1 MSLPLLAN
9 KRNVLLE
16 RPLESIAIA
25 LTMRCNLRCKMCGVW
40 GSHIKDIP
48 YEKVLSLLDN
58 AYELGAR
65 RFDPFGTELFVRN
78 DTPDILAYADRI
90 GFREIYV
97 VSNGLLLNRP
107 QLLDILETIKS
118 LVIVV
123 SIDGSE
129 AIHDELR
136 GNGVYQKAVSSLREL
151 TRRGIK
157 TSIASIIMRPTL
169 DHMNKIIDLAA
180 DLNIPVI
187 SMQPYS
193 RDTAGPGCDHAMF
206 EFKPDEKKIIAKKIK
221 NILKYARQKNV
232 IIYTEN
238 MLKFVAPYLA
248 EGVNPFPT
256 KGCQVPSKTLVVDI
270 EGNTNPCFVIK
281 RIMGNI
287 NETNLSSIWHSDIRK
302 EFVTSALAKKCS
314 GCLRACSDVD
324 GYNSKGIKNS
334 KFFNVTD
341 WRLVRY
347 LKKISN

>member
-1 MSLPLLAN
+1 LPLCLQCDVISAV
-9 KRNVLLE
+9 KC
-16 RPLESIAIA
+16 S
-25 LTMRCNLRCKMCGVW
+25 GVW

-65 RFDPFGTELFVRN
+65 HFDPFGTELFVRN
-78 DTPDILAYADRI
+78 DMPDILAYAEQI

-97 VSNGLLLNRP
+97 VSNGLLLNRSS
-107 QLLDILETIKS
+107 LLDLLSKLKS
-118 LVIVV
+118 LVMII
-123 SIDGSE
+123 SIDGPK
-129 AIHDELR
+129 AIHDEPR
-136 GNGVYQKAVSSLREL
+136 GNGVYNRAVSSLREL
-151 TRRGIK
+151 ICKGIK

-169 DHMNKIIDLAA
+169 NHLDKIVDLAA

-187 SMQPYS
+187 SMQPYN
-193 RDTAGPGCDHAMF
+193 RDLAGPDCDHLMF
-206 EFKPDEKKIIAKKIK
+206 EFRIDEKKMLANKI
-221 NILKYARQKNV
+221 NNLLKYARQKNV
-232 IIYTEN
+232 IYTEN
-238 MLKFVAPYLA
+238 MLKYVAPYLA

-256 KGCQVPSKTLVVDI
+256 KDCQIPSKTLVVDI

-281 RIMGNI
+281 RNMGNI

-314 GCLRACSDVD
+314 RCLRACSDVD

-334 KFFNVTD
+334 KFFNVMD

>member
-78 DTPDILAYADRI
+78 DTPDILTYADRI

-221 NILKYARQKNV
+221 NILKYARQNNV

-281 RIMGNI
+281 TNMGNI

-314 GCLRACSDVD
+314 GCLRACSMWMV
-324 GYNSKGIKNS
+324 IIA
-334 KFFNVTD
+334 
-341 WRLVRY
+341 RE
-347 LKKISN
+347 